1 MSQKQDFLDEFS
13 GIIVVA
19 VAVLILLFLALQF
32 VGGGAAQ
39 PLSSLQVQQTAERI
53 KPVGQVA
60 TKSADA
66 KASVAVEKKP
76 LTGEEVY
83 NTVCT
88 ACHGLGVAGAPK
100 FGDKAAWEAR
110 IAQGADTLVK
120 HAIEGYQGKAGVMP
134 AKGGNADLSD
144 AEVKAAVEHMVA
156 AINGTAAAAPAAAAP
171 AAEAAPAPAPT
182 PAPEAAAPAQA
193 PAAEAAPS
201 AAEHK

>member
-13 GIIVVA
+13 GIIVIG

-32 VGGGAAQ
+32 VGGAEK

-66 KASVAVEKKP
+66 KASAVVEKKP

-110 IAQGADTLVK
+110 IAQGEEVLLK
-120 HAIEGYQGKAGVMP
+120 HAVEGYQGKAGVMP
-134 AKGGNADLSD
+134 AKGGNPDLSD
-144 AEVKAAVEHMVA
+144 AEVKAGLEHMIA
-156 AINGTAAAAPAAAAP
+156 AVKGTTAAAPAP
-171 AAEAAPAPAPT
+171 EAAPAPAATAPT
-182 PAPEAAAPAQA
+182 
-193 PAAEAAPS
+193 AEAAPS
-201 AAEHK
+201 TTEHK

>member
-144 AEVKAAVEHMVA
+144 AEVKAAIEYMVA
-156 AINGTAAAAPAAAAP
+156 AAKGTAAAAP

-182 PAPEAAAPAQA
+182 PAPEAVAPAQA